1 MTYLWIESVYGM
13 GFLSKNLNCRV
24 SINGYCA
31 TACWKEEVERKVS
44 APISRSKLT
53 LNNPCSYT
61 PLVIQDIIFPTTTIH
76 CFGMIY
82 ISAKSKADFELINKT
97 SKPICWKNLKKQ
109 EIKILQKV
117 LRAKWD
123 TYEHWDNTGMKCQNE
138 QKIKWNSSCYEFVVF

>member
-1 MTYLWIESVYGM
+1 MTYLWIKSVYGM

-24 SINGYCA
+24 SINGHCT

-44 APISRSKLT
+44 APISCSKLA
-53 LNNPCSYT
+53 LRNPCSYT
-61 PLVIQDIIFPTTTIH
+61 PLVIQYIIFPTTTIH

-97 SKPICWKNLKKQ
+97 SKLICWKNLKKQ
-109 EIKILQKV
+109 EIQILQKV
-117 LRAKWD
+117 LLAKWD
-123 TYEHWDNTGMKCQNE
+123 TYEHWDITGMKCQNE

>member
-24 SINGYCA
+24 SINGHCT

-53 LNNPCSYT
+53 LKNPCSYT

-82 ISAKSKADFELINKT
+82 ISAKSKADFELTNKT
-97 SKPICWKNLKKQ
+97 SKLKGDINPSIKSFKKFCWQ
-109 EIKILQKV
+109 SEIPMSTEILQ
-117 LRAKWD
+117 
-123 TYEHWDNTGMKCQNE
+123 E
-138 QKIKWNSSCYEFVVF
+138 

>member
-1 MTYLWIESVYGM
+1 MTYLWIKSVYGM

-24 SINGYCA
+24 SINGHCT

-44 APISRSKLT
+44 APISHSKLT
-53 LNNPCSYT
+53 LKNPCSYT
-61 PLVIQDIIFPTTTIH
+61 PLVIQDIIFLTTTIH

-97 SKPICWKNLKKQ
+97 SKLICWKNLKKQ

-117 LRAKWD
+117 LLAKWD
-123 TYEHWDNTGMKCQNE
+123 TYEHWDITGMKYQNE
-138 QKIKWNSSCYEFVVF
+138 QKIKWNSSCCEFVVF

>member
-97 SKPICWKNLKKQ
+97 SKLICWKNLIKKGDINPSIKSFKKFCWQ
-109 EIKILQKV
+109 SEIPMSTEILQ
-117 LRAKWD
+117 
-123 TYEHWDNTGMKCQNE
+123 E
-138 QKIKWNSSCYEFVVF
+138 

>member
-1 MTYLWIESVYGM
+1 MVTVPLLAGKRKLKGKSV
-13 GFLSKNLNCRV
+13 
-24 SINGYCA
+24 
-31 TACWKEEVERKVS
+31 
-44 APISRSKLT
+44 PPSRSKLT

-117 LRAKWD
+117 LLAK
-123 TYEHWDNTGMKCQNE
+123 
-138 QKIKWNSSCYEFVVF
+138 

>member
-44 APISRSKLT
+44 ASISRSKLT

-76 CFGMIY
+76 CFGTIY

-97 SKPICWKNLKKQ
+97 SKLICWKNLKKQ

-117 LRAKWD
+117 LLAK
-123 TYEHWDNTGMKCQNE
+123 
-138 QKIKWNSSCYEFVVF
+138 

>member
-24 SINGYCA
+24 SINGHCT

-53 LNNPCSYT
+53 LKNPCSYT

-97 SKPICWKNLKKQ
+97 SKLICWKNLKKQ
-109 EIKILQKV
+109 EILQKV
-117 LRAKWD
+117 LLAKWD
-123 TYEHWDNTGMKCQNE
+123 TYEHWDITGMKYQNE